1 MENSFSIDDYIVIG
15 IINLFIKFHLIKST
29 PMKIYIR
36 SMINQCS
43 IVVVKEILAK
53 LGISYSSVELGVVDL
68 IRPIE
73 RQQKHL
79 LKSELEHY
87 ALELIEDK
95 REMIVERIKST
106 VNELVYLSD
115 ELPKV
120 TYSHYISD
128 KLKLD
133 YTYLS
138 SIFSSIEGTTIRDYI
153 ISRKIERAKELLL
166 YGELSLKEISYA
178 LNYSSVAHLSNQF
191 KKVTGLCPSIFKESN
206 VALHHQ
212 N

>member
-1 MENSFSIDDYIVIG
+1 
-15 IINLFIKFHLIKST
+15 
-29 PMKIYIR
+29 MKLYIR

-53 LGISYSSVELGVVDL
+53 HGILYLSVELGVVDL
-68 IRPIE
+68 QHPID
-73 RQQKHL
+73 RQLKQV

-95 REMIVERIKST
+95 REIVVERIKST

-120 TYSHYISD
+120 TYSHYISE
-128 KLKLD
+128 KLNLD

-138 SIFSSIEGTTIRDYI
+138 SIFSSIEGLTIRDYI

-166 YGELSLKEISYA
+166 FGDLSLKEISYT

-191 KKVTGLCPSIFKESN
+191 KKVTGLCPTIFKESN
-206 VALHHQ
+206 VSLQTQ

>member
-1 MENSFSIDDYIVIG
+1 
-15 IINLFIKFHLIKST
+15 
-29 PMKIYIR
+29 MKIYIR

-43 IVVVKEILAK
+43 IVVVTEILAK
-53 LGISYSSVELGVVDL
+53 HGILFSSVQLGVVDL
-68 IRPIE
+68 IQPID

-95 REMIVERIKST
+95 REMVVERIKST
-106 VNELVYLSD
+106 VNELIYFSD

-120 TYSHYISD
+120 TYSHYISE
-128 KLKLD
+128 KLNLD

-138 SIFSSIEGTTIRDYI
+138 SIFSSFEGITIRDYI

-166 YGELSLKEISYA
+166 YGDLSLKEISYT

-191 KKVTGLCPSIFKESN
+191 KKVTGLCPTIFKESN
-206 VALHHQ
+206 IALHQ
-212 N
+212 EN